1 MTFAASIDFIEKPL
15 RFEVLSAVSSGGM
28 GRVDLARLLEG
39 AGSEHGGEV
48 MLAVKRP
55 HPHMS
60 DDEDFARMFM
70 EEARLTWSI
79 QHPNVARLIG
89 WGRDDESIYM
99 ATEYVAGGP
108 LHEVA
113 RRGRKA
119 GDPMSAALI
128 AFVIGRA
135 AEGLA
140 AAHGL
145 TYPDGSPCNIVHRDI
160 SPSNI
165 MVGFDGTVKI
175 IDFGVA
181 KIAQGGNGLRTAT
194 GVLKGKVPYMAPEYA
209 RGGTVDV
216 TCDLY
221 SLGVVL
227 YELLC
232 GHRPFS
238 AEHDLELLRK
248 VAEDPP
254 PPLLAAVPALDPDL
268 GAFVHQ
274 LLAKSKAERPASARS
289 IVMVL
294 DSFLLRQGHSHDEMR
309 AELSAFVERHAK
321 PASVATHSRLHAN
334 LQASSANAAFGSA
347 ADRAHGTR
355 AGAVSTP
362 LPSWDATEEPRG
374 ITRAVTPAQHSHSIS
389 SGPARPPVGE
399 ASLVGSAVLPA
410 PHTRISSAADGQ
422 PSGLSGAS
430 VYPDSANIDSRT
442 GRTPASTNSA
452 LFIPPS
458 APVKAPFYLWIAVAT
473 GLFSLVIALT
483 ALFLVSTRSAGP
495 EASGAPPAAAGA
507 TAAAPLTSAVPV
519 PVPAAEP
526 VEPVSASA
534 TPTPPTPP
542 APVVPP
548 TPTPTVAATGATTA
562 SKPPVAPGTATA
574 TTTKTATPVIR
585 KPPAGS
591 CTPMSFDYPRC
602 LKH

>member
-1 MTFAASIDFIEKPL
+1 MTSPSFSENPL

-28 GRVDLARLLEG
+28 GRVDLARLLDGPAAEDG
-39 AGSEHGGEV
+39 REV

-60 DDEDFARMFM
+60 NDEDFARMFM

-79 QHPNVARLIG
+79 QHPNVARLVG

-119 GDPMSAALI
+119 GDAMSPALI

-145 TYPDGSPCNIVHRDI
+145 TFPDGSPCNIVHRDI

-216 TCDLY
+216 SCDLY

-254 PPLLAAVPALDPDL
+254 PPLLSAVPSLDPDL
-268 GAFVHQ
+268 AAFVHQ
-274 LLAKSKAERPASARS
+274 LLAKSKAERPASALS

-294 DSFLLRQGHSHDEMR
+294 DSFLLREGRSHDEMQ
-309 AELSAFVERHAK
+309 AELAAYVGHHARPSAVTTYSGLHTHR
-321 PASVATHSRLHAN
+321 PA
-334 LQASSANAAFGSA
+334 
-347 ADRAHGTR
+347 GTGM
-355 AGAVSTP
+355 AGGP
-362 LPSWDATEEPRG
+362 LPSWSAPGEARG
-374 ITRAVTPAQHSHSIS
+374 VTRAVTPAHQQL
-389 SGPARPPVGE
+389 PLPPPRAPVGE
-399 ASLVGSAVLPA
+399 ASFLGSSFVPPPQTRVSSNEEPRPA
-410 PHTRISSAADGQ
+410 MR
-422 PSGLSGAS
+422 AS
-430 VYPDSANIDSRT
+430 VTGYPDSANIDSRNGGKT
-442 GRTPASTNSA
+442 ASTNSA

-458 APVKAPFYLWIAVAT
+458 QPVKAPFYLWIAVAT
-473 GLFSLVIALT
+473 GLFSLLIALS
-483 ALFLVSTRSAGP
+483 ALFLVSTRP
-495 EASGAPPAAAGA
+495 APADPGVA
-507 TAAAPLTSAVPV
+507 TAAA
-519 PVPAAEP
+519 AA
-526 VEPVSASA
+526 A
-534 TPTPPTPP
+534 PP
-542 APVVPP
+542 APSAAATATSPVASALPGANPEATATAMGTAAASSTGSPPPPPATAARPP
-548 TPTPTVAATGATTA
+548 TTTTTPT
-562 SKPPVAPGTATA
+562 TA
-574 TTTKTATPVIR
+574 TTTTTAKTTTTSTAPVVR

-602 LKH
+602 LKR

>member
-1 MTFAASIDFIEKPL
+1 MTFAAATTFVENPL

-39 AGSEHGGEV
+39 PGTEDGGEV

-70 EEARLTWSI
+70 EEARLTWAI
-79 QHPNVARLIG
+79 QHPNVARLVG

-145 TYPDGSPCNIVHRDI
+145 TYADGSPCNIVHRDI

-254 PPLLAAVPALDPDL
+254 PPLLAAVPTLDPDL
-268 GAFVHQ
+268 AAFVHQ

-309 AELSAFVERHAK
+309 AALAAFVSRHAQ
-321 PASVATHSRLHAN
+321 PRAVTTHSRLHHPAV
-334 LQASSANAAFGSA
+334 LGTGVAS
-347 ADRAHGTR
+347 GTR
-355 AGAVSTP
+355 AGK
-362 LPSWDATEEPRG
+362 LPSWEAPGEARG
-374 ITRAVTPAQHSHSIS
+374 VTRAVTPAQPHATS
-389 SGPARPPVGE
+389 PLPPMGAAVGE
-399 ASLVGSAVLPA
+399 ASFLGTSGQI
-410 PHTRISSAADGQ
+410 PHPQTRVSSGTD
-422 PSGLSGAS
+422 LSLATPHVGAS
-430 VYPDSANIDSRT
+430 VYPDSANIDSR
-442 GRTPASTNSA
+442 GGAHPASTNSA

-483 ALFLVSTRSAGP
+483 ALFLVSTRGAGP
-495 EASGAPPAAAGA
+495 DAAAAPPAGPGLTATLPPAQATNTTTAATEPPAPAASVVGETPPPPPASAAPVPVATQTATARPPAVTA
-507 TAAAPLTSAVPV
+507 TAATKPPATAVP
-519 PVPAAEP
+519 
-526 VEPVSASA
+526 
-534 TPTPPTPP
+534 
-542 APVVPP
+542 
-548 TPTPTVAATGATTA
+548 
-562 SKPPVAPGTATA
+562 
-574 TTTKTATPVIR
+574 R
-585 KPPAGS
+585 KPPSGS